1 MYPLAHELR
10 TWPEPFQ
17 AVVDGHKRHEVRIY
31 DRDFK
36 PDDEVGLHEFDPSR
50 GCYTGRTLRFR
61 IGYLSRGPEW
71 GLPEGL
77 CVFTLVDL

>member
-1 MYPLAHELR
+1 MSAHELR

-17 AVVDGHKRHEVRIY
+17 AVLDGTKRHEVRRD

-36 PDDEVGLHEFDPSR
+36 PGDEVGLHEYDPVTQ
-50 GCYTGRTLRFR
+50 CYTGRALRFR

-71 GLPEGL
+71 GMPKGL
-77 CVFTLVDL
+77 CVFTLTGGGQ